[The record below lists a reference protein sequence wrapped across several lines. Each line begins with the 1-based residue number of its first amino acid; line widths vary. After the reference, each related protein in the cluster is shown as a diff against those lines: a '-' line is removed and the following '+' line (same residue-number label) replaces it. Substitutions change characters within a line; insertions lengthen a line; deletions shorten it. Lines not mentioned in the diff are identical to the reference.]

1 MGPTAKT
8 LILNCKW
15 YKALGEIGEPA
26 KDAVPALIEALE
38 ALSNENLRLYAVR
51 ALGQI
56 GTPEAQKAVKE
67 YKQQN

>member
-1 MGPTAKT
+1 MP
-8 LILNCKW
+8 
-15 YKALGEIGEPA
+15 
-26 KDAVPALIEALE
+26 EALPHLLLHFSNPIE
-38 ALSNENLRLYAVR
+38 SLMNTHFLPLSVIVYNENLRLYAVR